1 MKVNLKFWQETYS
14 HLKLCCLENLKKHVP
29 LKPYKEREAGTLSCW
44 GQKFEFLHIFEKSTE
59 GLKDFYAKSV
69 SSAHQDFLITQRQ
82 RQVHTHLM
90 SEGREVDY
98 EVTLSRS
105 FCWPFFFFSSC
116 QPNHYTDSPMWIR
129 WKFCERIVF
138 GGQDL
143 FWAFLPKW
151 NTQQIRE

>member
-69 SSAHQDFLITQRQ
+69 SSAHQNFLITQRQ

-98 EVTLSRS
+98 EVTLSRN
-105 FCWPFFFFSSC
+105 FCWPFFFFFFLSTQSLHRFTNVNQVEILWENSIWWPGPLLGISS
-116 QPNHYTDSPMWIR
+116 
-129 WKFCERIVF
+129 
-138 GGQDL
+138 
-143 FWAFLPKW
+143 
-151 NTQQIRE
+151 